1 MTGKEFRR
9 WRRSLEISQQVVA
22 DHAECNKSTIC
33 RWEKE
38 QIKIYPDLYQ
48 KVMDFYKSYGQICP
62 NKSQTKSEMYEQ
74 DMATINKGL
83 KLRKNSNYEREE
95 R

>member
-22 DHAECNKSTIC
+22 DYAECNKSTIC

-48 KVMDFYKSYGQICP
+48 KVMDFYENHKQSYAQICA
-62 NKSQTKSEMYEQ
+62 NKSQEQKSEMYE
-74 DMATINKGL
+74 
-83 KLRKNSNYEREE
+83 
-95 R
+95 

>member
-22 DHAECNKSTIC
+22 DYAECNKSTIC

-38 QIKIYPDLYQ
+38 QIKIYPDLS
-48 KVMDFYKSYGQICP
+48 VSYTHLTLP
-62 NKSQTKSEMYEQ
+62 T
-74 DMATINKGL
+74 T
-83 KLRKNSNYEREE
+83 
-95 R
+95 

>member
-22 DHAECNKSTIC
+22 DYVGCNKSTIC

-38 QIKIYPDLYQ
+38 QIKIYPDLYS
-48 KVMDFYKSYGQICP
+48 KVMEFYETNQNASSETFGSSKQSYAQICA
-62 NKSQTKSEMYEQ
+62 NKSQEQKSDMYEQ
-74 DMATINKGL
+74 DIATIK
-83 KLRKNSNYEREE
+83 
-95 R
+95 